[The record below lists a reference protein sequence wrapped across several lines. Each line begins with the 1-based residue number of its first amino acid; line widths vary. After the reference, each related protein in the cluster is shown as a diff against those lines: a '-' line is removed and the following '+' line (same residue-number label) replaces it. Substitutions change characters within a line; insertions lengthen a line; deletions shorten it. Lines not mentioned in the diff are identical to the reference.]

1 MQLQPCKVPKL
12 KTHQRQKKKKDIHES
27 TNKKKKDEKEQSNI
41 VWTKN
46 MYIYIYREDKSRVF

>member
-1 MQLQPCKVPKL
+1 MQSAKIKNPPK
-12 KTHQRQKKKKDIHES
+12 TKKKDIHES

-46 MYIYIYREDKSRVF
+46 MYIYI